1 MYQYYYSSSDV
12 QIYLTSRD
20 HTKQI
25 RVDAALTVAYNL
37 FQTSNPI
44 YSLGNR
50 KAQFYSMGNT
60 VANGI
65 LSVAFQD
72 EEALKYALDYI
83 NSDSTSS
90 TYTSAR
96 LGHKMSN
103 AEFKNSSKAQRN
115 ASSFDVT
122 GNKRLISI
130 GAIQPLFHIK
140 LYFNNETAIR
150 GSDTKVICLS
160 DVKFVGEGM
169 QIGSSQDASLSVV
182 YRFNFKDTERG

>member
-1 MYQYYYSSSDV
+1 MYQFYYTSSDV
-12 QIYLTSRD
+12 QVWITNRD

-25 RVDAALTVAYNL
+25 KVDNALTVAYNL

-50 KAQFYSMGNT
+50 KAQFFSQGNT

-65 LSVAFQD
+65 LAIAFQD

-83 NSDSTSS
+83 NTESS
-90 TYTSAR
+90 SQSYTSAR
-96 LGHKMSN
+96 LGSKMSN
-103 AEFKNSSKAQRN
+103 AAFKASAKAQQN
-115 ASSFDVT
+115 ASSFDVS

-140 LYFNNETAIR
+140 LYFNNETAIH
-150 GSDTKVICLS
+150 GSDSKVICLT
-160 DVKFVGEGM
+160 DVKFVGEGL
-169 QIGSSQDASLSVV
+169 QVSSAQDQSLSMV
-182 YRFNFKDTERG
+182 YRINFKDVERG